1 MNGNYGPQQ
10 PFLTY
15 IYIYMIVGVE
25 NKFRPINQNFIDK
38 CISYIAK
45 ANELKLWTITT
56 FSDFEIRAL
65 NM

>member
-1 MNGNYGPQQ
+1 
-10 PFLTY
+10 
-15 IYIYMIVGVE
+15 MIVGVE

-56 FSDFEIRAL
+56 FSDFEIRASL